1 MSRTRR
7 TITKAAAILALATV
21 LPGLAAQHL
30 IMDRGP
36 KPAPSEFGL
45 GPRRSSTGA
54 FIATL
59 EPAAPL
65 SGMGMQRITRR
76 LTDSTGAAVDS
87 AAITV
92 GGGMP
97 AHGHGYPTAP
107 RITGQSGAGRYEVGG
122 VRFSRPGWWTLSFR
136 ISAAAGTDSV
146 TFNLKL

>member
-54 FIATL
+54 YIATL

-65 SGMGMQRITRR
+65 SGKGMQRITLR
-76 LTDSTGAAVDS
+76 LTDSTGAAIDS
-87 AAITV
+87 ATIAV
-92 GGGMP
+92 G
-97 AHGHGYPTAP
+97 GHGYPTAP
-107 RITGQSGAGRYEVGG
+107 RITGQSGAGRYDVGG
-122 VRFSRPGWWTLSFR
+122 VRFSMPGWWTLSFR